1 MMPSSLHGGAT
12 RGKGST
18 ARSTAGFVI
27 FSVHPVKCTVVPVCT
42 QRTKSMNF
50 TTTDVLVGSAVTV
63 KTSSGEKTAVIRF
76 MGMTSFASGEWVGV
90 ELDTAEGKN
99 SGCVNGLQYFHCKP
113 NHGMFVRPHSVKKS
127 CDGIAPSNKENLD
140 KTSHTAPT
148 IAILSKQ
155 NALSKPGPSNTH
167 SVSMSTM
174 SIKTGMSD
182 FSITGKRKNKMKGK
196 AGMLIYNKLVGEA
209 DGGKELPREEV
220 EQLKEIYKKSWE
232 NRPYIYWMRKTP
244 SRRECIRIR
253 PQNKCHCSHTFKSHE
268 WWDLKN
274 RKGKCRV
281 PGCQCT
287 CFQYL
292 HYQGSMTFNCK
303 CRHAATKHRLNGAPS
318 SCQHTETTLA
328 RSGKSTKT
336 CPCEGFHT
344 TFSCKCGYG
353 YKEHEMVW
361 ESAEERRAM
370 GLPIDTDTTAQRIRS
385 KKRHGCG
392 RCVGCKCGMACKLG
406 ANNPWQS
413 NGAGFTNDG
422 KFYTEARQK
431 KHQEVIGGGGK
442 RFS

>member
-1 MMPSSLHGGAT
+1 
-12 RGKGST
+12 
-18 ARSTAGFVI
+18 
-27 FSVHPVKCTVVPVCT
+27 
-42 QRTKSMNF
+42 MNF

-155 NALSKPGPSNTH
+155 NALSKPGPSDTH

-328 RSGKSTKT
+328 RSGKSTKRVHVKVFIPLSLANVDT
-336 CPCEGFHT
+336 AIKNMKWCGSQPRNDVRWGCLLIQIQLHNAFGRRSGMVVGDVSAASVVWLANLVQT
-344 TFSCKCGYG
+344 THGKATVRALR
-353 YKEHEMVW
+353 MT
-361 ESAEERRAM
+361 ESF
-370 GLPIDTDTTAQRIRS
+370 IRKHGRKS
-385 KKRHGCG
+385 TKK
-392 RCVGCKCGMACKLG
+392 
-406 ANNPWQS
+406 
-413 NGAGFTNDG
+413 
-422 KFYTEARQK
+422 
-431 KHQEVIGGGGK
+431 
-442 RFS
+442 